1 MDPIHPIVPTAQN
14 IPVVAPAVGI
24 TPADRQIERHRQEE
38 ERERRRRK
46 PRQDSYDDQE
56 SSPSDDDAGPDD
68 GHPHIDVTV

>member
-1 MDPIHPIVPTAQN
+1 VDPIHPIVPTTQN
-14 IPVVAPAVGI
+14 LPAVSPAVAI